1 MITMFNAM
9 SRSLVR
15 SGIIAALVVALAF
28 LGACSALRFG
38 YNQADEVAYWWLDGY
53 LDFTDGQTPKVRQ
66 ALTRWHAWHRRT
78 QLTDYAALLARAR
91 TDVPNPTS
99 AERVCDWWNDARGRI
114 DVAIDQIIVPTAELM
129 LSLSP
134 EQVKHIERRYAKG
147 NEEFRADYLQAD
159 PAQRLKDSVKR
170 AADRAETFY
179 GPLDEVQRERIAKLV
194 AGSPFDAE
202 LWFNERKQRQQDAL
216 QMLRR
221 LKTDGA
227 TADQAQAA
235 LRAYIERTARS
246 PRPEYQRYAQNLTQ
260 YNCAFAA
267 TLHNAT
273 SPAQRAVLVGK
284 LKGWEVDLRSL
295 AADAAP

>member
-1 MITMFNAM
+1 M
-9 SRSLVR
+9 
-15 SGIIAALVVALAF
+15 ALAL

-38 YNQADEVAYWWLDGY
+38 YNQADELAYWWLDGY
-53 LDFTDGQTPKVRQ
+53 LDFTEVQTPKVRQ

-78 QLTDYAALLARAR
+78 QLTDYAALLARAS

-99 AERVCDWWNDARGRI
+99 TERVCDWWTDVRGRI
-114 DVAIDQIIVPTAELM
+114 DVSIDQVIVPSAELM

-170 AADRAETFY
+170 AVDRAETFY
-179 GPLDEVQRERIAKLV
+179 GPLDEVQRERIAKSV
-194 AGSPFDAE
+194 ADSPFDAE
-202 LWFNERKQRQQDAL
+202 LWFSERKQRQQDAL

-221 LKTDGA
+221 LKTEGA
-227 TADQAQAA
+227 TVDKAQAA
-235 LRAYIERTARS
+235 LRAYIDRTARS
-246 PRPEYQRYAQNLTQ
+246 PRPEYQRLAQSLTR

-267 TLHNAT
+267 NLHNAT
-273 SPAQRAVLVGK
+273 SAAQRAVLVGK
-284 LKGWEVDLRSL
+284 LKGWEGELRSL

>member
-1 MITMFNAM
+1 M
-9 SRSLVR
+9 
-15 SGIIAALVVALAF
+15 ALAL

-38 YNQADEVAYWWLDGY
+38 YNQADELAYWWLDGY

-66 ALTRWHAWHRRT
+66 ALTRWHVWHRRT
-78 QLTDYAALLARAR
+78 QLTDYAALLARVR

-99 AERVCDWWNDARGRI
+99 AERVCDWWNDARGRV
-114 DVAIDQIIVPTAELM
+114 DVSIDQIIPPAAELM

-159 PAQRLKDSVKR
+159 AAQRLKDATKR
-170 AADRAETFY
+170 AVDRADTFY
-179 GPLDEVQRERIAKLV
+179 GPLDEVQRERIAKSV
-194 AGSPFDAE
+194 ADSPFDAE
-202 LWFNERKQRQQDAL
+202 LSFSERKQRQQDAL

-221 LKTDGA
+221 LKTEGA
-227 TADQAQAA
+227 TVDQAQAA
-235 LRAYIERTARS
+235 LRAYIDRTTRS
-246 PRPEYQRYAQNLTQ
+246 PRPEYQRYAQNLTR

-267 TLHNAT
+267 NLHNST
-273 SPAQRAVLVGK
+273 SAAQRAILAGK
-284 LKGWEVDLRSL
+284 LKGWEGDLRSL